1 VDLQVGARL
10 GRYEVLSLLGS
21 GGMGRVYRAH
31 DTELDR
37 DVAIKV
43 LPAGVLAD
51 AMFLGRFE
59 QEARLASALNH
70 PNIVT
75 IYSIERAGALPYIVM
90 ELVEGTTLR
99 HTLSNRP
106 LPLDQVVDFSTQI
119 TAALAKA
126 HDIGIVHRDLKPQ
139 NLMITKDG
147 LVKIVD
153 FGLST
158 LTDPHEEFSEGS
170 TQTPQSR
177 LTSSGMLLGTADYMS
192 PEQASGKRVDFRSDQ
207 FSFGSIL
214 YEMATGR
221 RPFHRPT
228 TVQTMSAVIED
239 GPAPFTESD
248 PLLPE
253 HLITI
258 IERCLAKDP
267 NERYASTQDL
277 ARDLKAMRDVAS
289 RTRSTSSQMSFSRE
303 RLQRRAKRIR
313 AVTLSAAA
321 VVVAAAIGGAGWV
334 LRDRAP
340 IQPAPATAPA
350 RQQLAVLPFANIGA
364 DPVNT
369 SFGDG
374 LVEILTNQ
382 LTQITQFDRTLDV
395 VPASDVRRDG
405 TASARDARRAFG
417 VSRVITGSVQ
427 RSATRVRVTLN
438 LVDTESLRQLSA
450 RSIDLELQDVAAM
463 QDGVVREVAA
473 LLGTVVPPDARDA
486 LAAGSTTVSGA
497 YDAYLQGR
505 GFLQRYEK
513 PDAVERAIQSFQ
525 RAVEL
530 DPRFALAHAGLGEAY
545 WRKYGLTKDARW
557 VEEARASCTTA
568 VGFSDRLAPVYVTL
582 GLIDAGTGRYDDA
595 IQELKRAVALDS
607 VNGDAYR
614 ELATAYQAV
623 GRTTDAEA
631 TYRMAIQ
638 VRPNYWAN
646 YNTLGNFYFR
656 QSRYTEAEAQFRRAT
671 ELTPDNAR
679 AYANLGGLYIAMKRY
694 DDAARTLEKSVAIMP
709 TAQAL
714 SNLGTL
720 YFERGRY
727 ADAARMMEQA
737 SKSSQGDSRLWSNL
751 AAAYYWAP
759 GERARAGAAYE
770 RALALAK
777 QESQV
782 NPRNAALLLRMA
794 DCDSMLGRGEEARR
808 LIERAL
814 ALAPKDVESMFK
826 AGVVYE
832 QLGDRARALDWIGKA
847 LAGGYAR
854 DAVERSLS
862 LTALRAD
869 PRYPKSSAAR

>member
-1 VDLQVGARL
+1 MVLEVGARL
-10 GRYEVLSLLGS
+10 GRYEVVSLLGR
-21 GGMGRVYRAH
+21 GGMGHVYRAH

-43 LPAGVLAD
+43 LSEGVPSDPML
-51 AMFLGRFE
+51 LNRFE
-59 QEARLASALNH
+59 REARLTSALNH

-75 IYSIERAGALPYIVM
+75 IYGIERVDSLPCIVM
-90 ELVEGTTLR
+90 ELVNGATLR
-99 HTLSNRP
+99 QTMTNRP
-106 LPLDQVVDFSTQI
+106 LPLEQILDVAVQI

-126 HDIGIVHRDLKPQ
+126 HDLGIVHRDLKPQ
-139 NLMITKDG
+139 NVMITNDG
-147 LVKIVD
+147 LVKVVD

-158 LTDPHEEFSEGS
+158 LTPEPPQEISEGS
-170 TQTPQSR
+170 TRTPPSR
-177 LTSSGMLLGTADYMS
+177 LTSSGVLLGTSDYMS
-192 PEQASGKRVDFRSDQ
+192 PEQASGRRVDFRSDQ

-214 YEMATGR
+214 YEMSTGR

-228 TVQTMSAVIED
+228 SVQTMSAVIED
-239 GPAPFTESD
+239 APAPFTVND
-248 PLLPE
+248 PLLPD
-253 HLITI
+253 HLLAV

-289 RTRSTSSQMSFSRE
+289 RTRSHSSQMTFSE
-303 RLQRRAKRIR
+303 RLRLRAKRGR
-313 AVTLSAAA
+313 TAARAAA
-321 VVVAAAIGGAGWV
+321 ALVVAAAIGAAAWS
-334 LRDRAP
+334 LRDRVR
-340 IQPAPATAPA
+340 IPAPPVPPSG
-350 RQQLAVLPFANIGA
+350 RQQLAVLPFTNIGG

-369 SFGDG
+369 SFSDG

-382 LTQITQFDRTLDV
+382 LTQITQLDRTVDV
-395 VPASDVRRDG
+395 VPASDVRREAI
-405 TASARDARRAFG
+405 ASAREARRAFG

-427 RSATRVRVTLN
+427 RSSTRVRVTLN

-450 RSIDLELQDVAAM
+450 RSIDLELQEVAAM

-473 LLGTVVPPDARDA
+473 LLGTVVPLDAHEA
-486 LAAGSTTVSGA
+486 LTAGSTTVSSA

-513 PDAVERAIQSFQ
+513 PDAVKHAIQSFQ
-525 RAVEL
+525 RALEL

-557 VEEARASCTTA
+557 SEEARASCTTA
-568 VGFSDRLAPVYVTL
+568 LGFTDRLAPVYVTL
-582 GLIDAGTGRYDDA
+582 GLIDAGTGRYYDA
-595 IQELKRAVALDS
+595 IQELKRAVSLDPVS
-607 VNGDAYR
+607 GDAYR
-614 ELATAYQAV
+614 ELANAYQAA
-623 GRTTDAEA
+623 GKNDDAEA

-638 VRPNYWAN
+638 VRPNYWSN
-646 YNTLGNFYFR
+646 YNALGTFYFR
-656 QSRYTEAEAQFRRAT
+656 RQLWSEAEAQYRRAS

-679 AYANLGGLYIAMKRY
+679 VYANLGAVYFSTNRF
-694 DDAARTLEKSVAIMP
+694 DDAARMLEKSVAIAP
-709 TAQAL
+709 TAQAY

-720 YFERGRY
+720 YFGRGRY

-737 SKSSQGDSRLWSNL
+737 SKSSEGDSQFWSNL

-759 GERARAGAAYE
+759 GERAKARPAYE
-770 RALALAK
+770 RALGLAK

-794 DCDSMLGRGEEARR
+794 DCDSMLGNSQEARR

-814 ALAPKDVESMFK
+814 ALAPKDVASLFK

-832 QLGDRARALDWIGKA
+832 QLGDRTRALEWIGKA
-847 LAGGYAR
+847 LAGGYSR
-854 DAVERSLS
+854 DAVDRSLS

-869 PRYPKSSAAR
+869 PRFPKR